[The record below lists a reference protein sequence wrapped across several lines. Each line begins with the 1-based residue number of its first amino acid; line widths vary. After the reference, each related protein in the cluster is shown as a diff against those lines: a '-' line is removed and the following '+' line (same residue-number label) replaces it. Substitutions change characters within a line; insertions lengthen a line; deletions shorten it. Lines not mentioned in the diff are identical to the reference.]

1 MKVKSARPM
10 PLRGRRALRPT
21 VFISGFG
28 PFPGIPFNASAEL
41 AASVAHRSRHRGSQV
56 VFHSGLLPTAWEAG
70 PDRALQLIRELRPD
84 AIVHFGVASSAT
96 GFRIET
102 RAVNEAS
109 RAADCDGCLPG
120 GRYVRR
126 GGPPMLAATLPAGL
140 IFRRLRQA
148 GVAVSMSRDA
158 GRYLCNATL
167 YNSLLLARSLPQP
180 PLVGFIHIPA
190 LAPESDDPPA
200 RRQWAELRLGF
211 SVILS
216 TVSEVLRSET
226 GRTGAARPNRLR
238 RALV

>member
-1 MKVKSARPM
+1 MNVKSARPM
-10 PLRGRRALRPT
+10 PPRGRRALRP
-21 VFISGFG
+21 VVLISGFG

-41 AASVAHRSRHRGSQV
+41 AASVAHRSGHSGSQV

-70 PDRALQLIRELRPD
+70 PARASQLIRELRPD
-84 AIVHFGVASSAT
+84 AIVHCGVASSAS

-109 RAADCDGCLPG
+109 QAADCDGCLPG

-126 GGPPMLAATLPAGL
+126 GGPPVLASTLPTGP

-148 GVAVSMSRDA
+148 GVPVSLSRDA
-158 GRYLCNATL
+158 GRYLCNATF
-167 YNSLLLARSLPQP
+167 YNSLLLARSLPQR
-180 PLVGFIHIPA
+180 PLVGFVHIPA
-190 LAPESDDPPA
+190 LAPESEDPA
-200 RRQWAELRLGF
+200 SKRQWAELRLGF

-226 GRTGAARPNRLR
+226 ARTGVAGPNRLR
-238 RALV
+238 RALA

>member
-1 MKVKSARPM
+1 MNVKSARPM

-21 VFISGFG
+21 VLISGFG

-41 AASVAHRSRHRGSQV
+41 AASVAHRSEHSGSQA

-70 PDRALQLIRELRPD
+70 PARASQLIRELQPD
-84 AIVHFGVASSAT
+84 AVVHFGVASSAT

-120 GRYVRR
+120 GYYVRR
-126 GGPPMLAATLPAGL
+126 GGPPVLAATLPTAL

-148 GVAVSMSRDA
+148 GVAVSMSQDA

-167 YNSLLLARSLPQP
+167 YNSLLLARSLPQQ
-180 PLVGFIHIPA
+180 PLVGFVHIPA
-190 LAPESDDPPA
+190 LAPENEDPA
-200 RRQWAELRLGF
+200 SRRQWAELRLGF

-216 TVSEVLRSET
+216 TISDVLCSKT
-226 GRTGAARPNRLR
+226 GRTGVARPNRLR
-238 RALV
+238 RALT

>member
-1 MKVKSARPM
+1 MSAR
-10 PLRGRRALRPT
+10 
-21 VFISGFG
+21 
-28 PFPGIPFNASAEL
+28 EL
-41 AASVAHRSRHRGSQV
+41 AASVAHRSAHSGSQV

-70 PDRALQLIRELRPD
+70 PGRASQLIRELRPD

-96 GFRIET
+96 DFRIET
-102 RAVNEAS
+102 RAINEAS

-126 GGPPMLAATLPAGL
+126 GGPPVLYPTLPTGL

-167 YNSLLLARSLPQP
+167 YNSLLLARSLPQR
-180 PLVGFIHIPA
+180 PLVGFVHIPA
-190 LAPESDDPPA
+190 LAPESEDPTSQ
-200 RRQWAELRLGF
+200 RQWAELRLGF
-211 SVILS
+211 SVILRTIS
-216 TVSEVLRSET
+216 DFLRSET

-238 RALV
+238 RALA

>member
-1 MKVKSARPM
+1 MKGKRAGAM

-21 VFISGFG
+21 VLISGFG

-41 AASVAHRSRHRGSQV
+41 AANIAHRGGHSGSRV
-56 VFHSGLLPTAWEAG
+56 AFHSGLLPTAWEAG
-70 PDRALQLIRELRPD
+70 PGRASQLIRELQPD

-102 RAVNEAS
+102 RAINEAS
-109 RAADCDGCLPG
+109 RMADCDGCLPG
-120 GRYVRR
+120 GYYVRR
-126 GGPPMLAATLPAGL
+126 GGPPVLTSTLPTGL
-140 IFRRLRQA
+140 IFRRLKQA
-148 GVAVSMSRDA
+148 GVAVSMSQDA

-167 YNSLLLARSLPQP
+167 YNSLLLACSLPHR

-190 LAPESDDPPA
+190 LSPESDDPA
-200 RRQWAELRLGF
+200 SQRRWAELRLGF

-216 TVSEVLRSET
+216 TISDFLRSET

-238 RALV
+238 RALA